1 MESMSRA
8 AHAAQLRKP
17 TGKKFGPIKID
28 DSIADKGNLSTVYW
42 KYKLF
47 PKLVLFYCK
56 SSSVSALIYRLY
68 FGASLVIN

>member
-28 DSIADKGNLSTVYW
+28 DSIADKGNLSSVYW
-42 KYKLF
+42 KYKF
-47 PKLVLFYCK
+47 
-56 SSSVSALIYRLY
+56 IT
-68 FGASLVIN
+68 